1 MEKYVIIAGAGV
13 SVDSPSEF
21 PMAIPIIN
29 AIVGSIAPMDSII
42 TELLRKDIRAD
53 INEEYKLSGDFL
65 RFEMLMNAV
74 SLVDK
79 DLYVLDA
86 IKNYKNPNLNHYNLA
101 KLAIEGHYVF
111 TPNFDDLIERAIYGL
126 GYNPLTICTKDDYEK
141 FSCRNKKTIPVFK
154 LHGSYYRYVGEGNK
168 KKKSKN
174 TLQASLVSIIS
185 KNNDTL
191 LLDSF
196 KANLLNKCIKK
207 SSKLLFVGYSGSDD
221 FDIVPSLMK
230 MDIGRILWINHN
242 EKVCLDNVVEKYMIG
257 DNGRSRLLRKQFE
270 KSDNAVELFDT
281 NTRVFLSEL
290 GGIKEQ
296 KYGKLHQIGVS
307 FTDHIVNWSRQ
318 LTYDEKL
325 YIIGKVYQGLDF
337 YDKALELFM
346 KIPYDSGYYVMSQQQ
361 SSYCL
366 DQRGR
371 YNEALH
377 LLESL
382 KRYKDIEK
390 KKEYLEIIGG
400 EAYLRYRISSNN
412 DQSEKLFKEVLH
424 KAGKKTSLL
433 QTTTHNYALFLRD
446 LGRTKEAM
454 RFFRRSYNLA
464 EEQGDLQ
471 RQCWSIGN
479 IANLLFDKGNID
491 EAETMAQNGIQY
503 AEMLGDH
510 RQVGVFENSLANIA
524 FVRGK
529 YDNAINYCLKSIR
542 RDKYLGNEVDSSVN
556 ELLIGQCYFEKEEF
570 GEAISHYDMALQ
582 LFLMSD
588 DRYYLYELLF
598 YRIVYYLKMS
608 NVVLA
613 QHELD
618 MFEENIENPD
628 ENQIN
633 AIYFRIAKKMVDY
646 FSLGYEQSFVEDLL
660 LFIKGKDNGEIIGF
674 VNIVWY
680 LSKIGIPSRL
690 IGNKNIKKAAKFYYR
705 IGNRMKYE
713 ELESMN

>member
-1 MEKYVIIAGAGV
+1 MDKIVVIAGAGV

-29 AIVGSIAPMDSII
+29 SIVGSIAPTASIA
-42 TELLRKDIRAD
+42 TELLQKDIRAGL
-53 INEEYKLSGDFL
+53 NEEYKLSGDFL

-126 GYNPLTICTKDDYEK
+126 GYNPLTICTKDDFES
-141 FSCRNKKTIPVFK
+141 FSFRNKKTVPVFK
-154 LHGSYYRYVGEGNK
+154 LHGSYYRYIGEGNK

-185 KNNDTL
+185 KNNDAL

-196 KANLLNKCIKK
+196 KSNLLNKCIKK

-257 DNGRSRLLRKQFE
+257 DNGRSKLLRKQFE
-270 KSDNAVELFDT
+270 KSDDAVELIDT

-290 GGIKEQ
+290 GGIKEL
-296 KYGKLHQIGVS
+296 KCGKLHQIGVS
-307 FTDHIVNWSRQ
+307 FTDHIVDWSRL
-318 LTYDEKL
+318 LTDDEKL
-325 YIIGKVYQGLDF
+325 FIIGKVYQGLDF
-337 YDKALELFM
+337 YDRAMELFM
-346 KIPYDSGYYVMSQQQ
+346 KIPYNSEYYVLSQLQ
-361 SSYCL
+361 SNFCL

-371 YNEALH
+371 YNEALN

-382 KRYKDIEK
+382 KEYKDIEK
-390 KKEYLEIIGG
+390 KKEYLEIISG
-400 EAYLRYRISSNN
+400 EACLRYRISCNN
-412 DQSEKLFKEVLH
+412 DQSEKIFKEVLR

-433 QTTTHNYALFLRD
+433 QTTMHNYALFLRD
-446 LGRTKEAM
+446 LGRTREAM

-471 RQCWSIGN
+471 RQSWSAGN

-491 EAETMAQNGIQY
+491 EAETMAQKGIQY
-503 AEMLGDH
+503 AEILGDH
-510 RQVGVFENSLANIA
+510 RQVGVIENLLANIA
-524 FVRGK
+524 FARGDYDDAIK
-529 YDNAINYCLKSIR
+529 YCEKSIS

-556 ELLIGQCYFEKEEF
+556 ELLMGQCYFDKEDYKN
-570 GEAISHYDMALQ
+570 AISHYDMALQ
-582 LFLMSD
+582 LFHIAD

-613 QHELD
+613 RQELEMLEKD
-618 MFEENIENPD
+618 IENPD
-628 ENQIN
+628 ENQID
-633 AIYFRIAKKMVDY
+633 AVYFRIAKKMVDY
-646 FSLGYEQSFVEDLL
+646 FSLGYEQSFEEDLL
-660 LFIKGKDNGEIIGF
+660 YFIKENDNEEIIGF
-674 VNIVWY
+674 VNSVWY
-680 LSKIGIPSRL
+680 LTRLGIPSCL
-690 IGNKNIKKAAKFYYR
+690 IGNKNIKKAAKFYCR

-713 ELESMN
+713 GLESMV